1 MFICVQSL
9 SKLCS
14 LPSHSSYHSHFP
26 PHFLSAVAVSPTP
39 KPCLPPP
46 NPSQKLQLRAGSRG
60 LADLVTDWVPPIP
73 PRSFAE
79 LPGAYHSEDS
89 GMTSEGGGER
99 KGP

>member
-46 NPSQKLQLRAGSRG
+46 TPARSCNSGQGPGDLLTWLQTGS
-60 LADLVTDWVPPIP
+60 LLY
-73 PRSFAE
+73 
-79 LPGAYHSEDS
+79 LPGVLQNCL
-89 GMTSEGGGER
+89 
-99 KGP
+99 GPTTQRTLG